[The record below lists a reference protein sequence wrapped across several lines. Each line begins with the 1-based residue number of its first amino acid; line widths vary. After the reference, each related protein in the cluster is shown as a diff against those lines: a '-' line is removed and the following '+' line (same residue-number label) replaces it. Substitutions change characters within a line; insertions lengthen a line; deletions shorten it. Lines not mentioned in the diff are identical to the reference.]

1 MNWLIL
7 IKEELGDS
15 WLNNNMFRIGASGL
29 LLDIERQLFHW
40 VTGRYAAAH
49 ELAMSWGRDMWCLPA
64 MNVITIAKLTDF
76 FMTFIQ
82 SHNSC
87 FLLHWAINHSLRL
100 VPSSKQYFPFRY
112 QYLCQ
117 VSKISCIFIFSGSEP
132 SNISCSFQC
141 FHCIINEIMITFSKL
156 QMSLYISLYLHWD
169 PSEVDIIT
177 DCSFKCYRD
186 ICWFRFDC
194 VTRNWVL
201 VLRTQNKLV

>member
-49 ELAMSWGRDMWCLPA
+49 ELAMSWCHNDVYPQL
-64 MNVITIAKLTDF
+64 TKLTDF

-87 FLLHWAINHSLRL
+87 FLLHKAINHSPQWVL
-100 VPSSKQYFPFRY
+100 VQNN
-112 QYLCQ
+112 
-117 VSKISCIFIFSGSEP
+117 IFLSVTNIYVRSRKYHVFSFFSGSER

-169 PSEVDIIT
+169 PSDIIT
-177 DCSFKCYRD
+177 NCSFNSYKD
-186 ICWFRFDC
+186 ICWFDC
-194 VTRNWVL
+194 VTINRAHNWS
-201 VLRTQNKLV
+201 R